1 MNGMKYHQNVSY
13 ENMTHQCLPTSNK
26 LYSVKR
32 AGQGVRGDLS
42 SGLGLGSI
50 ISLMKVGPW
59 KHYLLASVSPLIKH
73 GRLN

>member
-1 MNGMKYHQNVSY
+1 MNEMKYHQNVSY
-13 ENMTHQCLPTSNK
+13 ENMTHQCLPTRK
-26 LYSVKR
+26 LYSVKT
-32 AGQGVRGDLS
+32 AGQSGDLS
-42 SGLGLGSI
+42 SSLGLDLI